1 MIYLTFYKLW
11 IFHECF
17 SKIFIK
23 NKELLFFSTI
33 KNIHFFSIVLFKFTN
48 EFQNNY
54 GLITNKNYLII
65 FSFIYKTLI
74 FVCDIYIKKTIQFI
88 YKLIYKN

>member
-1 MIYLTFYKLW
+1 MNAFKNIY
-11 IFHECF
+11 
-17 SKIFIK
+17 K

-74 FVCDIYIKKTIQFI
+74 LSVIYIKKTIQLI

>member
-23 NKELLFFSTI
+23 NKELPFLCAI

-74 FVCDIYIKKTIQFI
+74 FLCDIYKKTIQLI